1 MRPSGH
7 SHLWGTSFTEVGE
20 KQKPQPHQR
29 AMGHNDSILAEVL
42 IKKQ

>member
-7 SHLWGTSFTEVGE
+7 SPFMGHQLHRGRR

-29 AMGHNDSILAEVL
+29 AMGHSDSILAEVL